1 MRRDWDVAPGPAE
14 VPLRLERLA
23 LYATCLAEAARHG
36 ESFDVER
43 AFKVI
48 EAEAGNLAA
57 AAKGRAAGRPKA
69 TRGRM
74 LAAELIGLAEGYGFQ
89 IFRNATSDAPCAVDL
104 VAEALEDVPIPP
116 LRVFGRSTRDSD
128 ALFRLLARGL
138 SPEEALAGSL
148 HRDPVAAAIWRD
160 MPRSRE
166 ALAKLARQ
174 TRVVDFD
181 RDLATAKVAQ
191 ARRFALNNARD
202 ALERWRRE
210 RIGN

>member
-1 MRRDWDVAPGPAE
+1 
-14 VPLRLERLA
+14 
-23 LYATCLAEAARHG
+23 
-36 ESFDVER
+36 
-43 AFKVI
+43 
-48 EAEAGNLAA
+48 
-57 AAKGRAAGRPKA
+57 
-69 TRGRM
+69 
-74 LAAELIGLAEGYGFQ
+74 
-89 IFRNATSDAPCAVDL
+89 
-104 VAEALEDVPIPP
+104 
-116 LRVFGRSTRDSD
+116 
-128 ALFRLLARGL
+128 LARGL